1 METGKAYILRT
12 CSRDMTSRGDFT
24 WPRGGEVSAPD
35 WRATSECG
43 NGLHGFLW
51 GEGDGGLADW
61 SLNAIWIVAGIDHWI
76 DLGGKV
82 KFPKANVVF
91 AGSRAAA
98 TAKIIELGARGA
110 VIGSTL
116 IGGDYSTL
124 TGGDHSTLTGGYSS
138 TLTGGARSTL
148 TGGYRSTLTGGGG
161 STLTGG
167 DHSTLTGGDH
177 STLTGGARSTLTGGY
192 GSTLTGGYGSTLTA
206 KWLDG
211 LRYRI
216 AVAYVGEDGI
226 EPGAPYRVVKGKFEA
241 AK

>member
-12 CSRDMTSRGDFT
+12 CSRDVTSRGDFT

-61 SLNAIWIVAGIDHWI
+61 SLNAIWIVAEIDHWI

-116 IGGDYSTL
+116 TGGDYSTL
-124 TGGDHSTLTGGYSS
+124 TGGD
-138 TLTGGARSTL
+138 
-148 TGGYRSTLTGGGG
+148 
-161 STLTGG
+161 
-167 DHSTLTGGDH
+167 
-177 STLTGGARSTLTGGY
+177 RSTLTGGY
-192 GSTLTGGYGSTLTA
+192 GSTFTGGDGSTLICR
-206 KWLDG
+206 WWDG
-211 LRYRI
+211 ERYRTAVGICEVGGVMPGI
-216 AVAYVGEDGI
+216 A
-226 EPGAPYRVVKGKFEA
+226 YRVQNGKFEVA
-241 AK
+241 E